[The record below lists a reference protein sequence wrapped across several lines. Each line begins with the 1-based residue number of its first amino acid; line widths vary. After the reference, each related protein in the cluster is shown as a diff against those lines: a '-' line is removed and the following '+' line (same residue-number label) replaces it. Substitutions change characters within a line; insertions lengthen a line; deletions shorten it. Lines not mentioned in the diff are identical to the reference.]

1 MSGLKMFGLRLN
13 IWSEAAWP
21 GLQFLVRL
29 LSLGWHVRSE
39 AFGSVLECGL
49 TLDVWSETVGF
60 RAELEYPA

>member
-21 GLQFLVRL
+21 GLQFLVSL

-39 AFGSVLECGL
+39 FECLAWGC
-49 TLDVWSETVGF
+49 DCPV
-60 RAELEYPA
+60 

>member
-1 MSGLKMFGLRLN
+1 MSGLGLRLSCL
-13 IWSEAAWP
+13 I
-21 GLQFLVRL
+21 LD
-29 LSLGWHVRSE
+29 VRSE